1 MSPVRTVT
9 NLRSERTTVRRL
21 PDRGSYGRAEA
32 EAVLD
37 EALIC
42 HIGFVVDGQ
51 PYVIPTIH
59 ARDGGTIYV
68 HGSPASRML
77 RTLRGGI
84 EVCLTVTIVDGLV
97 VARSAFH
104 HSMNYRSVV
113 VLGRAVEI
121 ADLRSKASALEAITN
136 HVLAGRWD
144 EVRPVTD
151 KELRSTTV
159 LALRLAEASV
169 KTRTGP
175 PLDDDDDYG
184 LPIWAGVV
192 PLTIVPGRPVPDP
205 RLISGVGVP
214 LSVANYPGDGRERR
228 DLSPNI
234 GEGGGGG
241 GQG

>member
-21 PDRGSYGRAEA
+21 PDRARYERSDA

-42 HIGFVVDGQ
+42 HLGFVVDDQ

-59 ARDGGTIYV
+59 ARDGDVIYV
-68 HGSPASRML
+68 HGSPASRTL
-77 RTLRGGI
+77 RTLKGGI
-84 EVCLTVTIVDGLV
+84 DVCLTATIVDGLV

-104 HSMNYRSVV
+104 HSINYRSVV
-113 VLGRAVEI
+113 VLGRATEVTDTAI
-121 ADLRSKASALEAITN
+121 KTRALEVITN

-144 EVRPVTD
+144 ECRPMSD

-159 LALRLAEASV
+159 LVLPLAEASV
-169 KTRTGP
+169 KTRSGP
-175 PLDDDDDYG
+175 PGDDEEDYV

-192 PLTIVPGRPVPDP
+192 PLAQVPGAPVPDP
-205 RLISGVGVP
+205 RLTPGIDLP
-214 LSVANYPGDGRERR
+214 ASVVSTAGRGDDRA
-228 DLSPNI
+228 
-234 GEGGGGG
+234 
-241 GQG
+241 